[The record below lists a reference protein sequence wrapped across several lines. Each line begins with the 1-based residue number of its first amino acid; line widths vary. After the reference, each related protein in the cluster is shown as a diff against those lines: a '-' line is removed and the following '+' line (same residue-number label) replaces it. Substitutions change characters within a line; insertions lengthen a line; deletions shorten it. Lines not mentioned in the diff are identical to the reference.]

1 MPVREGGRRPFAAQD
16 LKATECSCVQVK
28 ERCGG
33 SACSRGSVK
42 NQRPLLAGIGDS
54 LAIIGPPVSVEIQSL
69 PRVLKVTLQPQTHFK
84 RCACED
90 PGHSA
95 IDLSK

>member
-1 MPVREGGRRPFAAQD
+1 M
-16 LKATECSCVQVK
+16 KK
-28 ERCGG
+28 E
-33 SACSRGSVK
+33 
-42 NQRPLLAGIGDS
+42 RPLLAGIGDS

-69 PRVLKVTLQPQTHFK
+69 PRVLKLTLQPQTHFM

-95 IDLSK
+95 IELLE